1 MSARCRVLGI
11 MNMSSRDAASCSA
24 PSLASFHASDMN
36 ISWTM
41 GQWDKVII
49 RDTTFFLD
57 LNTLGLVIWNLE
69 STKEGKVCAKF
80 GPLSIIFSTDK
91 PPICKTLNVIKSAKV
106 RCHLIMCK
114 RSVNTD
120 LINIQI
126 LFTVKCRRIDSSATQ
141 TAGLHKQHVSSGAPQ
156 L

>member
-1 MSARCRVLGI
+1 MVLGI

-24 PSLASFHASDMN
+24 PSLASLHVRDMN

-80 GPLSIIFSTDK
+80 GEVQGVPYHWAHFVFVIFSGSRAHTEE
-91 PPICKTLNVIKSAKV
+91 
-106 RCHLIMCK
+106 
-114 RSVNTD
+114 
-120 LINIQI
+120 
-126 LFTVKCRRIDSSATQ
+126 LFIAIGQPTKF
-141 TAGLHKQHVSSGAPQ
+141 
-156 L
+156 